1 MPSLREA
8 EVYKLHLKLHRNRR
22 EKRCAGSPR
31 VSSATHSSHY
41 RDFDVFRCLILVY
54 RGAAG
59 SCFKAMFSRAFV
71 SSLSRA
77 VRRGIHCAFPLAGRC
92 NPMRIRCR
100 SCETENRDR
109 SSFATPC
116 VARCQSLNNWKQ
128 RFQFRFRVQHLVPFL
143 SLISLS
149 LQICPGTLYR
159 ETKEGASWS
168 RSRLAG
174 ATPASGGTLRHLAAH
189 PIYGF
194 AGTEA
199 LQKL

>member
-8 EVYKLHLKLHRNRR
+8 EVDRLRLKLRRNRR

-31 VSSATHSSHY
+31 VSSATYSCHS

-54 RGAAG
+54 GGAAG
-59 SCFKAMFSRAFV
+59 SCFKAMFSQDFV

-77 VRRGIHCAFPLAGRC
+77 ARCGIHCAFPLAGRC

-100 SCETENRDR
+100 SCETENRDS
-109 SSFATPC
+109 SSFATSC
-116 VARCQSLNNWKQ
+116 VARCQSLKDWKQ
-128 RFQFRFRVQHLVPFL
+128 RFQFRYRVQHLVPLL

-149 LQICPGTLYR
+149 LQISPGTLYR
-159 ETKEGASWS
+159 ETKEGVSWS
-168 RSRLAG
+168 RSRSAG
-174 ATPASGGTLRHLAAH
+174 VTPASGGTLRYLAAH
-189 PIYGF
+189 TIYGF

>member
-8 EVYKLHLKLHRNRR
+8 EVDRLRLKLHRNRR
-22 EKRCAGSPR
+22 EKRCAD
-31 VSSATHSSHY
+31 SHGVPPAAHCSRY
-41 RDFDVFRCLILVY
+41 RDFDVFRCLKLVY

-59 SCFKAMFSRAFV
+59 SRFKAMFSRAFV
-71 SSLSRA
+71 SPLSRA
-77 VRRGIHCAFPLAGRC
+77 ARRRSHSAFPLAGRC
-92 NPMRIRCR
+92 NPMPIRCR
-100 SCETENRDR
+100 SSETGNPA
-109 SSFATPC
+109 SSTPATPC
-116 VARCQSLNNWKQ
+116 VARCQSLKHWKQ
-128 RFQFRFRVQHLVPFL
+128 RFQFRYRVQHLVPFL

-159 ETKEGASWS
+159 ETKEGVSWS
-168 RSRLAG
+168 RCRSAG

-189 PIYGF
+189 LIYGF